1 MADGCHDRKLALRAK
16 LRDRLKQMTPDDQG
30 RRSARA
36 AAQLVATPEFR
47 AARAVML
54 FLPLPYEID
63 ARPVALAA
71 WQDDK
76 TVCVPL
82 VSYEQKHMLPMQIT
96 SLDGDM
102 ETDRLGVR
110 SPRGGVP
117 FPIDLIDLVVVPGLG
132 FDLTGRRIGRGGGFY
147 DRFLAQ
153 ESFRGVTCGLAF
165 DEQIVEEVP
174 CAVHDVHINMLVTE
188 TQTRRFE
195 PVAAR

>member
-1 MADGCHDRKLALRAK
+1 MS
-16 LRDRLKQMTPDDQG
+16 PDEQSRG
-30 RRSARA
+30 SARA
-36 AAQLVATPEFR
+36 AAQLIATPEFR

-63 ARPVALAA
+63 ARPVALAS

-96 SLDGDM
+96 SLEGEMDSDH
-102 ETDRLGVR
+102 LGVR
-110 SPRGGVP
+110 TPRGGVP

-153 ESFRGVTCGLAF
+153 STFQGLTCGLAF
-165 DEQIVEEVP
+165 EEQLVDEVP
-174 CAVHDVHINMLVTE
+174 CAVHDMHVNMLVTE

-195 PVAAR
+195 PVGAR